1 MPDRRV
7 VITGLGSVTPFGVG
21 VRRFRDSLFQGHSAA
36 SLITSFDTSRLP
48 TRFAASVP
56 LGGAALDSLV
66 QNQKSLKT
74 MSRAAKFA
82 VIAADEA
89 VKESGLDGSE
99 MDPYRLGVSIGTG
112 GVGFWDV
119 EHSNQMFQLIAE
131 SLDGEN
137 GLNLDS
143 SKVWQDT
150 LEKTNPLTPL
160 KALPNMLAAHI
171 AINTN
176 ARGNCQTIA
185 TACTSSAQAIGEA
198 YRQIKAG
205 VADVMISGGADSMI
219 HPYGIVGFSALGVMS
234 KNNGEFRTAARPFD
248 RRRDGFM
255 LGEGA
260 AILVLEEL
268 ERCKQRGAVAY
279 GEVIGYASTCDAFRL
294 TDEPPEAWGCIAAM
308 RMALDDARLNPYSVD
323 YVNAHGTGTVM
334 NDKTETF
341 AIKSVFQGKARS
353 LPVSSTKSMIG
364 HLVAAAGAVEFAACV
379 LAMIDQTLPPT
390 INYESPD
397 DACDLDYV
405 PNQARKAR
413 LNVVLSNSFGFGG
426 QNACLILRK
435 TP

>member
-7 VITGLGSVTPFGVG
+7 VITGLGCVTPFGVG
-21 VRRFRDSLFQGHSAA
+21 VREFREGLFQGRGAA

-48 TRFAASVP
+48 TKFAASVP
-56 LGGAALDSLV
+56 LHEAALDSLV

-89 VKESGLDGSE
+89 VKDSGLDGNK

-131 SLDGEN
+131 SLDGKN
-137 GLNLDS
+137 GLKLDS
-143 SKVWQDT
+143 SKVWQNT

-171 AINTN
+171 AININ

-185 TACTSSAQAIGEA
+185 TACTSSTQAIGEA
-198 YRQIKAG
+198 YRHIKAG

-268 ERCKQRGAVAY
+268 ERCKQRGAAAY

-308 RMALDDARLNPYSVD
+308 KMALADARLNAGSVD

-334 NDKTETF
+334 NDKTETS

-364 HLVAAAGAVEFAACV
+364 HLVAAAGAVEFATCV

-405 PNQARKAR
+405 PNHARNAR
-413 LNVVLSNSFGFGG
+413 LNIVLSNSFGFGG
-426 QNACLILRK
+426 QNACLILK
-435 TP
+435 KAP

>member
-1 MPDRRV
+1 M
-7 VITGLGSVTPFGVG
+7 
-21 VRRFRDSLFQGHSAA
+21 
-36 SLITSFDTSRLP
+36 
-48 TRFAASVP
+48 
-56 LGGAALDSLV
+56 V

-89 VKESGLDGSE
+89 VKNSGLDESE

-112 GVGFWDV
+112 GLGFWDV
-119 EHSNQMFQLIAE
+119 EHSNRMFELIVE
-131 SLDGEN
+131 SLDAGN
-137 GLNLDS
+137 GLKLDS
-143 SKVWQDT
+143 SKVWQNT

-205 VADVMISGGADSMI
+205 VADVMLAGGADSMI

-234 KNNGEFRTAARPFD
+234 KNNSEFRTAARPFD

-268 ERCKQRGAVAY
+268 QRCKQRGGAAY
-279 GEVIGYASTCDAFRL
+279 GEVIGYASSCDAFRL
-294 TDEPPEAWGCIAAM
+294 TDEPPEAWGCVAAM
-308 RMALDDARLNPYSVD
+308 KMALADARLNPGSVD

-341 AIKSVFQGKARS
+341 AIKSVFQEKARS

-397 DACDLDYV
+397 EACDLDYV

-435 TP
+435 AP

>member
-1 MPDRRV
+1 M
-7 VITGLGSVTPFGVG
+7 
-21 VRRFRDSLFQGHSAA
+21 
-36 SLITSFDTSRLP
+36 
-48 TRFAASVP
+48 
-56 LGGAALDSLV
+56 V

-89 VKESGLDGSE
+89 VKNSALDASE

-112 GVGFWDV
+112 GLGFWDV
-119 EHSNQMFQLIAE
+119 EHSHRMFELIVE
-131 SLDGEN
+131 SLDGGN
-137 GLNLDS
+137 GLKLDS
-143 SKVWQDT
+143 SKVWQNT

-171 AINTN
+171 AINNN

-268 ERCKQRGAVAY
+268 ERCKQRGGAAY
-279 GEVIGYASTCDAFRL
+279 GEVIGYASSCDAFRL
-294 TDEPPEAWGCIAAM
+294 TDEPPEAWGCVAAM
-308 RMALDDARLNPYSVD
+308 KMALADARLNPGSVD

-341 AIKSVFQGKARS
+341 AIKSVFQEKARS

-397 DACDLDYV
+397 EACDLDYV

-435 TP
+435 AP

>member
-1 MPDRRV
+1 MSDRRV

-36 SLITSFDTSRLP
+36 SLITSFDTSRFP

-56 LGGAALDSLV
+56 LDEAALDSMV

-89 VKESGLDGSE
+89 VKNSGLDGSE
-99 MDPYRLGVSIGTG
+99 LDPYRLGVSIGTG
-112 GVGFWDV
+112 GLGFWDV
-119 EHSNQMFQLIAE
+119 EHSNRMFELIAE
-131 SLDGEN
+131 SLDAGN
-137 GLNLDS
+137 GLKLDS
-143 SKVWQDT
+143 SKVWQNT

-268 ERCKQRGAVAY
+268 ERCKQRGGAAY
-279 GEVIGYASTCDAFRL
+279 GEVIGYASSCDAFRL
-294 TDEPPEAWGCIAAM
+294 TDEPPEAWGCVAAM
-308 RMALDDARLNPYSVD
+308 KMALADARLNPGSVD

-341 AIKSVFQGKARS
+341 AIKSVFQEKARS
-353 LPVSSTKSMIG
+353 LAVSSTKSMIG

-397 DACDLDYV
+397 EACDLDYV

-413 LNVVLSNSFGFGG
+413 LNVVMSNSFGFGG

-435 TP
+435 AP